1 MQKAGQVVSFSPLT
15 EAELNGWI
23 RKAFQGLGKA
33 CSPDTASLLSFT
45 VGTDTALLRTEIEKI
60 AALAGDG
67 PEVTDRHVRAVATR
81 SLECTVFEMVD
92 AVVAGQE
99 GKAFGLLR
107 DMLLTGA
114 DRLGILAMLLRQYR
128 LLQHVKIMQYEKRSP
143 QQIKQGL
150 GIAPF
155 AAERCIRQA
164 TAYSGGEVRQ
174 AVDICLDTEYQVKSG
189 QMNQEGALEAAML
202 RIFALRRAR
211 QAR

>member
-1 MQKAGQVVSFSPLT
+1 
-15 EAELNGWI
+15 
-23 RKAFQGLGKA
+23 
-33 CSPDTASLLSFT
+33 
-45 VGTDTALLRTEIEKI
+45 
-60 AALAGDG
+60 
-67 PEVTDRHVRAVATR
+67 
-81 SLECTVFEMVD
+81 
-92 AVVAGQE
+92 
-99 GKAFGLLR
+99 
-107 DMLLTGA
+107 MLLTGA

-128 LLQHVKIMQYEKRSP
+128 LIQHVKIMQYEKRSP

-164 TAYSGGEVRQ
+164 AAYSGGEVRQ
-174 AVDICLDTEYQVKSG
+174 AVDICLDTEYKVKSG